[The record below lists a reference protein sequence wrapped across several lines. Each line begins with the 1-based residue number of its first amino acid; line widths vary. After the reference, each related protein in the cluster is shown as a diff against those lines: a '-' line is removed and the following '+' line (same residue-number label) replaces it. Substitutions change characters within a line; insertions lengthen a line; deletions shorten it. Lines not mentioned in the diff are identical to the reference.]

1 MASTKPPPEDVLA
14 ALTQG
19 ATKRAQ
25 QSLDLIHTICKER
38 YETGNFDFAISK
50 VGGLSAARGGPSAQA
65 IRNVTGERYRTL
77 VQAWENFAAASNRR
91 PPVRPEPGVA
101 GDVLDMIDDSTV
113 RAVVGTII
121 AQNRKLLRENITLKS
136 QAQVVIDRRPVTEVA
151 ASSSETRVEVLPAL
165 STLKPLEIE
174 ALRHAI
180 SEDLFGNM
188 GWTVDKKTGRV
199 SKGGLAIFRPGFVT
213 AIQKVL
219 DSVK

>member
-1 MASTKPPPEDVLA
+1 MISTKPSPDDVLA
-14 ALTQG
+14 ALRLG

-25 QSLDLIHTICKER
+25 QSLELIHTICKVR
-38 YETGNFDFAISK
+38 YEAGNFDFAVSK
-50 VGGLSAARGGPSAQA
+50 VGQFSSARGGPSAQA
-65 IRNVTGERYRTL
+65 IRNVTGERHRTL
-77 VQAWENFAAASNRR
+77 IQAWENFAAASNRR
-91 PPVRPEPGVA
+91 LPVRPERGVA
-101 GDVLDMIDDSTV
+101 GDVLDMINDSTV

-121 AQNRKLLRENITLKS
+121 AQNRKLLRENSTLKS
-136 QAQVVIDRRPVTEVA
+136 QTQVVIDRRPLPEVVA
-151 ASSSETRVEVLPAL
+151 PSSETKVEVMPAL
-165 STLKPLEIE
+165 SILKALEIE

-180 SEDLFGNM
+180 SDDLFGNM